1 MATKKFWDLK
11 IKLNVRETAGKIN
24 VDLLRSCLMDMASII
39 ETQQE
44 KIEAFASGL
53 VAAEAKTAEL
63 EGRIAKLESKVA
75 SLKKAATAE

>member
-1 MATKKFWDLK
+1 MDTKKFWDLK

-44 KIEAFASGL
+44 KIDALASTL
-53 VAAEAKTAEL
+53 AASDAKTVEL
-63 EGRIAKLESKVA
+63 EGRIARRESKVA
-75 SLKKAATAE
+75 SLKKAAAAE